1 MALHTRTH
9 PEPVDGCFGCKA
21 IGVGVQALQIRHGAD
36 PTRRVPVV
44 REVGPT
50 RGTVGGYHIRAL
62 GRPAGRDRPARR
74 DRHQGQGHRDRMRG
88 HT

>member
-1 MALHTRTH
+1 MALHSRTH
-9 PEPVDGCFGCKA
+9 PEPVDGCYGCKV

-50 RGTVGGYHIRAL
+50 RGTVGGYHTEHWD
-62 GRPAGRDRPARR
+62 GRR
-74 DRHQGQGHRDRMRG
+74 DATVQPAAIALKAKVTEIG
-88 HT
+88 